1 MDQQTTN
8 RRMAQVA
15 EHYGL
20 EWVNVRDFEA
30 NPFGDIGHFAR
41 KDGVRS
47 NDICLLDL
55 QFTDAAKAMLKAELS
70 KLLGDQETKQPSD
83 QETEETK

>member
-1 MDQQTTN
+1 MNVQDAD
-8 RRMAQVA
+8 RRMAWVA

-20 EWVNVRDFEA
+20 EWVNVVNSE
-30 NPFGDIGHFAR
+30 NPYGEIGHFLR

-47 NDICLLDL
+47 NNICLLDL

-70 KLLGDQETKQPSD
+70 KLLDYEAEGSGI
-83 QETEETK
+83 

>member
-1 MDQQTTN
+1 
-8 RRMAQVA
+8 MARVA
-15 EHYGL
+15 NITAWSGSTSYSGPLGE
-20 EWVNVRDFEA
+20 
-30 NPFGDIGHFAR
+30 IGHFLR

-70 KLLGDQETKQPSD
+70 KLLDYEAEGSGI
-83 QETEETK
+83 

>member
-1 MDQQTTN
+1 MNVQDAD
-8 RRMAQVA
+8 RRMAWVA

-20 EWVNVRDFEA
+20 EWVNVVNSE
-30 NPFGDIGHFAR
+30 NPCGEIGHFLR

-55 QFTDAAKAMLKAELS
+55 QFTDAVKAMLKAELS
-70 KLLGDQETKQPSD
+70 KLLDYEAEGSGI
-83 QETEETK
+83 

>member
-1 MDQQTTN
+1 MNMQDTDC
-8 RRMAQVA
+8 RMVQVA

-20 EWVNVRDFEA
+20 EWVNVVNSE
-30 NPFGDIGHFAR
+30 NPYGEIGHFLR

-47 NDICLLDL
+47 NDICLRDL

-70 KLLGDQETKQPSD
+70 KLLRVGGVS
-83 QETEETK
+83 

>member
-1 MDQQTTN
+1 MNMQDTD
-8 RRMAQVA
+8 RRMVQVA

-20 EWVNVRDFEA
+20 EWVNVVNSE
-30 NPFGDIGHFAR
+30 NPYGEIGHFLR

-70 KLLGDQETKQPSD
+70 KLLDYEAEGSGI
-83 QETEETK
+83 